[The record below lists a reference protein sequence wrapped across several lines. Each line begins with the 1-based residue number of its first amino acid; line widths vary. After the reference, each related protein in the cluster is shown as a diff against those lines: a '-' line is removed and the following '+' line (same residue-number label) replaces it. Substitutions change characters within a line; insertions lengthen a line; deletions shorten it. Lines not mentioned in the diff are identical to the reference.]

1 MSIDLTNDRHVCVIK
16 IVSVFSSGYKSG
28 GVVVYAMNLNNY
40 NVSLTFPGLSQSH
53 PSHYDMPHKDLSH
66 SEDDMYV
73 YLLEPENGDL
83 KSR

>member
-1 MSIDLTNDRHVCVIK
+1 
-16 IVSVFSSGYKSG
+16 
-28 GVVVYAMNLNNY
+28 MNLNKY
-40 NVSLTFPGLSQSH
+40 NVSLTFPGLSQSQ
-53 PSHYDMPHKDLSH
+53 PSHNDMPHKDLSH